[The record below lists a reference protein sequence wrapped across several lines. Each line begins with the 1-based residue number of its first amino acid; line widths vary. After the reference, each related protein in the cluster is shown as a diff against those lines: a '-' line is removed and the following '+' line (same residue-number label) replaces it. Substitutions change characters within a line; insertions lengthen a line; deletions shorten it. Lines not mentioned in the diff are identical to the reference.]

1 MKIGYIGLGNMGG
14 GMACCLSRNEL
25 FEVVVNDRRRE
36 AAQPQLEL
44 GANWADSP
52 AEIAE
57 QCEVVITSL
66 PGPPVVEQVV
76 YGQNGLL
83 DAMRPNCIYIDMSTN
98 SPSLMRKMHA
108 DFARKGVAVIDA
120 PVSGVLSDAQK
131 GTLAIYVGGDRS
143 AYDRAKPVLE
153 ALGADVRYMGET
165 GAGMITKIVH
175 NQIALTTI
183 GVMAEGFT
191 LGVKSGVDPE
201 ALYDAVKAGGFG
213 QGKLL
218 QIVPF
223 VIFPG
228 MFEMT
233 GKWGMPLSYG
243 RKDLA
248 LATELGR
255 QLDVPMALTTQ
266 VELDMIAGCARGWA
280 GKEQTIFVTLQ
291 EERAA
296 TSLRVP
302 TKMTGDS

>member
-14 GMACCLSRNEL
+14 GMACCLSRDAR
-25 FEVVVNDRRRE
+25 FEVVVHDKRKE
-36 AAQPQLEL
+36 AAEPQLAL
-44 GANWADSP
+44 GATWAESP
-52 AEIAE
+52 AEVAR
-57 QCEVVITSL
+57 QCDIVITSL

-76 YGQNGLL
+76 YGDGGLL
-83 DAMRPNCIYIDMSTN
+83 ASMRPGSLYIDMSTN
-98 SPSLMRKMHA
+98 SPALIRKIHA
-108 DFARKGVAVIDA
+108 DFAAREVAVLDV
-120 PVSGVLSDAQK
+120 PVSGLLSDAHEGK
-131 GTLAIYVGGDRS
+131 LALYVGGDED
-143 AYDRAKPVLE
+143 AYKRAQLVLDT
-153 ALGADVRYMGET
+153 LGGDVRYMGAS

-175 NQIALTTI
+175 NGIALTTI
-183 GVMAEGFT
+183 AVMAEGFT
-191 LGVKSGVDPE
+191 LGVKAGVDPE
-201 ALYDAVKAGGFG
+201 ALYEAVKAGGFG

-255 QLDVPMALTTQ
+255 QIDVPLALTTH

-280 GKEQTIFVTLQ
+280 DKEQTIFVTLQ
-291 EERAA
+291 EERSA
-296 TSLRVP
+296 TSLRVQP
-302 TKMTGDS
+302 KART